1 MKNNINK
8 QTERLTLCAVC
19 VALGVVIM
27 TLSALID
34 VLDLSAAA
42 LAGMLS
48 VMVVVEIGGFW
59 PWLVY
64 AATGLAGV
72 IFLPCKLPGAIYLM
86 FCGWYPIIKP
96 RLDSIKCRPVGWLI
110 KLAAANAATTLI
122 VLATKYILA
131 LSHEVMELS
140 LILYAMVNVAF
151 VLYDIALTRLVRLYI
166 LRLRH
171 RLGLDRRDLKEK

>member
-1 MKNNINK
+1 MKNRISK

-27 TLSALID
+27 TIGALID
-34 VLDLSAAA
+34 VLDLSVAA

-64 AATGLAGV
+64 AATGIIGV
-72 IFLPCKLPGAIYLM
+72 LFLPCKLPGAIYLM

-96 RLDSIKCRPVGWLI
+96 RLDRMKCRPVGWLI
-110 KLAAANAATTLI
+110 KLVAANAATTLV

-140 LILYAMVNVAF
+140 VVLYAMVNVAF
-151 VLYDIALTRLVRLYI
+151 VLYDVALTRLVRVYV

-171 RLGLDRRDLKEK
+171 RLGLDRRNLREK